1 MQLPCSK
8 SMSIDT
14 TGKWWVG
21 TEPEDIREYLVAY
34 TQDSYPTSEFR
45 LAKCSCGSNTFELAA
60 DDDEGVAKR
69 TCVICRREHFICD
82 SEEYW
87 ENGDPEDFTCTEC
100 VSKRAN
106 IGVGFSTYDDGE
118 VRWLYVGVRCAGC
131 GVLGCF
137 TGWKVAYS
145 PSRHL
150 LERV

>member
-1 MQLPCSK
+1 
-8 SMSIDT
+8 MSLDT

-82 SEEYW
+82 SEEFLQDANL
-87 ENGDPEDFTCTEC
+87 EEFRCEC
-100 VSKRAN
+100 GSMQVN
-106 IGVGFSTYDDGE
+106 VGVGFSLYDDQEIHWLHVGE
-118 VRWLYVGVRCAGC
+118 RCAGC
-131 GVLGCF
+131 GVLGGF
-137 TGWKVAYS
+137 AGWKVAYS

-150 LERV
+150 IERV